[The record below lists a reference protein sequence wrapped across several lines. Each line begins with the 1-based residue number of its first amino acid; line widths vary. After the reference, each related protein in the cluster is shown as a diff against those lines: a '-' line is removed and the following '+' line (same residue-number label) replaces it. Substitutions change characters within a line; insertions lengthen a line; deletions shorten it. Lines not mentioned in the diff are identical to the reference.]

1 MGQLHMLLLGLS
13 SSSLP
18 PAAQLP
24 SGTTDTCERRI
35 RTQLEAARAVDTTF
49 HLALSGAGAG
59 GAQLR
64 YFGARHTYDSTDAQ
78 LPEIEAVWHDLRPT
92 VAFFEGTV
100 TFIGPTRGASVARS
114 AEPGLVRFLAQRDS
128 IPARSLEPEAPDEA
142 HYLLSFFS
150 AEQVVLFYVTRPLTQ
165 YRDGA
170 RIGGRPFGR
179 AALDSVLPKLLT
191 RVQATAE
198 LAGAVLDT
206 AAYRAAFARWFPG
219 LDPLDTP
226 SRWFN
231 PERTSEE
238 TGSKFFND
246 VNRAS
251 SAYRDLHMYR
261 LLASAWKPNAR
272 IIAVVGRAHI
282 PAQAQALVCA
292 LQ

>member
-1 MGQLHMLLLGLS
+1 MGQLHVLLLGLLS
-13 SSSLP
+13 APLSLS
-18 PAAQLP
+18 AQLR
-24 SGTTDTCERRI
+24 SGVTDTCERRL
-35 RTQLEAARAVDTTF
+35 RTQLEAARTGDTTF
-49 HLALSGAGAG
+49 HLSLSGDG
-59 GAQLR
+59 GVRLY

-78 LPEIEAVWHDLRPT
+78 LPEIEAMWHDLRPT
-92 VAFFEGTV
+92 VAFFEGTGAF
-100 TFIGPTRGASVARS
+100 TGPTRGTSVARS
-114 AEPGLVRFLAQRDS
+114 AEPGLVRYLARRDS
-128 IPARSLEPEAPDEA
+128 IPARSLEPAAADEA
-142 HYLLSFFS
+142 HYLLSLFS
-150 AEQVVLFYVTRPLTQ
+150 AEQVVLFYVSRPLTQ

-179 AALDSVLPKLLT
+179 AALDSVLPRLLT
-191 RVQATAE
+191 QVQATTE
-198 LAGAVLDT
+198 LAGAVPDT
-206 AAYRAAFARWFPG
+206 AAYRAVFTRWFPG

-226 SRWFN
+226 SPWFN

-261 LLASAWKPNAR
+261 LLVSAWKPNAR

-282 PAQAQALVCA
+282 PAQAPALACA